1 MIKKITKFI
10 LKVAAVLALVLALL
24 VALLYYRQD
33 DIKALA
39 LAGIN
44 ENLNA
49 PISVGAIELSLAKFP
64 QAAIKLE
71 DVFST
76 GAQGFKDTLFNL
88 ESVYLQFDIWQIL
101 GGSIKIDK
109 ISLEEGRLFL
119 EKYGAKQNWDIF
131 RNNDSASRS
140 ALSLEGIFLKNISFD
155 YRDRYKKVNFKSY
168 LNSAFFE
175 GGLASDKL
183 ELRGKLNTLINY
195 LEIEKEVYTKIPISL
210 QTDWTWQDLG
220 ENQELKLTHAYL
232 AEELL
237 LNLVLNLSTKGLEL
251 SVTANNL
258 DVASVLQIYQE
269 RDFALPEGFNSS
281 GKVQLNYQLQN
292 FKNQAISQSVTF
304 SSDDLKIVQGRF
316 NFDHLAVK
324 GSYRSQ
330 GSSNFLDIATLKSE
344 DESFTIS
351 GSLKNLQHPEVNM
364 HLQAN
369 MSAARWQELFPF
381 DSLKIS
387 NGSAWADL
395 QISGRFK
402 NLSDWTAAEVKSAQ
416 IEGFLQFEKLA
427 ISSSTLAH
435 NLEDVSG
442 RLSAQGNDI
451 HIDKLSVSS
460 GGSDLLINGSLSN
473 LWSYLLSE
481 NEILGIRGN
490 LLSDHIALEDFIS
503 EKEETTA
510 SAGNIEFARRLQ
522 ADLRLQL
529 KAFSYQNFSAK
540 MLQGRLI
547 ISENLIKGEDISLL
561 ADAGSYNGAFTL
573 NLSSREQ
580 YQLSAQLQTQNLE
593 VKSLFKSFKNFRQET
608 LTSDE
613 LEGRL
618 SSQSS
623 FSVLLA
629 PDLSFDAL
637 SLKLSSSMTIDEGRL
652 KDYGPMLALSRFAE
666 VDELKDVRFNK
677 LTNTISIEEGL
688 ILIPEMTISSNVL
701 NLDLSGSHSFE
712 NEIDYLIK
720 LRLGDVLFSKRK
732 AKAKDS
738 EFDAFLSIEKRD
750 DDHRIPISI
759 LGTVDNPSLKVE
771 VMELGKALQTDLNR
785 QKEELKKIFKKEA
798 EKKSGTGLQFEWEE
812 DDDI

>member
-10 LKVAAVLALVLALL
+10 LKVTAVLAIMLALL

-39 LAGIN
+39 LEGVN

-49 PISVGAIELSLAKFP
+49 PISVGSIELSLAKFP

-71 DVFST
+71 DVFSS
-76 GAQGFKDTLFNL
+76 GAQGFKDTLFSL

-101 GGSIKIDK
+101 GSSIKIDK
-109 ISLEEGRLFL
+109 ISLEQGRLAL
-119 EKYGAKQNWDIF
+119 EKYGAKENWDIF
-131 RNNDSASRS
+131 RNTDSASS
-140 ALSLEGIFLKNISFD
+140 SPLSLEGFFLKNIRFTYIDRNEKVDLKSF
-155 YRDRYKKVNFKSY
+155 

-175 GGLASDKL
+175 GGLTVNKL

-210 QTDWTWQDLG
+210 ETDWAWQDSG
-220 ENQELKLTHAYL
+220 DNQELKLSNAYL

-237 LNLVLNLSTKGLEL
+237 LNLVLKLSPEGLEL
-251 SVTANNL
+251 E
-258 DVASVLQIYQE
+258 ASGESLEISKLLTLYKE
-269 RDFALPEGFNSS
+269 RDFYLPDSFESN
-281 GKVQLNYQLQN
+281 GKINLNYQLQN
-292 FKNQAISQSVTF
+292 FEDQEISQLISF
-304 SSDDLKIVQGRF
+304 SSEDINLVQGRF
-316 NFDHLAVK
+316 NLDHLELQ

-330 GSSNFLDIATLKSE
+330 GPTDILDISSLKPE
-344 DESFTIS
+344 DGSFALS
-351 GSLKNLQHPEVNM
+351 GSLKNLQYPEVDL

-369 MSAARWQELFPF
+369 MTAASWQELLAL
-381 DSLKIS
+381 DSLNIS
-387 NGSAWADL
+387 KGSAQADL

-402 NLSDWTAAEVKSAQ
+402 DLVNWTATEVKAAQ
-416 IEGFLQFEKLA
+416 IEGFIQFEKLE
-427 ISSSTLAH
+427 ISSFDLAH
-435 NLEDVSG
+435 ALENVSG
-442 RLSAQGNDI
+442 KLSAKGNEI
-451 HIDKLSVSS
+451 HIDELSLSS
-460 GGSDLLINGSLSN
+460 GGSDILLNGSLTN

-481 NEILGIRGN
+481 NEILGIHGE
-490 LLSDHIALEDFIS
+490 LISDQVALEDFII
-503 EKEETTA
+503 EKEESA
-510 SAGNIEFARRLQ
+510 KKAGNIEFARRLQ
-522 ADLRLQL
+522 ANLGLQL

-540 MLQGRLI
+540 MLKGRLI

-561 ADAGSYNGAFTL
+561 ADEGSYNGAFTL

-580 YQLSAQLQTQNLE
+580 YHLMAQLQTQNLE
-593 VKSLFKSFKNFRQET
+593 VKSMFESFKNFQQET
-608 LTSDE
+608 ITSDE

-618 SSQSS
+618 SSQST
-623 FSVLLA
+623 FSVFLA
-629 PDLSFDAL
+629 PDLSFDAN
-637 SLKLSSSMTIDEGRL
+637 SLKLSSTMTIDQGRL

-677 LTNTISIEEGL
+677 LTNTISIDKGL

-732 AKAKDS
+732 AKAKNS
-738 EFDAFLSIEKRD
+738 EFDAFLSVEKHD
-750 DDHRIPISI
+750 DDHRVPISI

-771 VMELGKALQTDLNR
+771 VLELGKALKTDLNK
-785 QKEELKKIFKKEA
+785 QKEELKEIFKKDE
-798 EKKSGTGLQFEWEE
+798 EKKKGTGLQFEWDE
-812 DDDI
+812 DDDN